1 MESKNRIIPG
11 VLVLFFILI
20 FYYFSFNLLF
30 ISCLFLFMIYDFNY
44 SKIISL
50 KKSIFIIFLLIF
62 FFILFNYFQNIYQSI
77 LIISFLFFL
86 IFFFISKKFK
96 NFNFVSLNIINLF
109 LVYEILLIDK
119 NIFFL
124 IIFLSFINDT
134 TAFLVGKTIKG
145 PLISPLISPKKT
157 WSGTIFSFSISFC
170 LLIYLQFNF
179 LFSIFISLS
188 FFLGDLFFSY
198 FKRLNFIKD
207 FSNLLQGHG
216 GFLDRFDSIF
226 FAMPLTLI
234 YIGFL
239 S

>member
-50 KKSIFIIFLLIF
+50 KKSIFNIFLLIF
-62 FFILFNYFQNIYQSI
+62 FFILFNYFQNIYQYI

-86 IFFFISKKFK
+86 IFFFISKKFT

-109 LVYEILLIDK
+109 LLYEILLIDK

-145 PLISPLISPKKT
+145 PLISPIISPKKT

-170 LLIYLQFNF
+170 LLTYFQFNF
-179 LFSIFISLS
+179 LYSIFISLS

-198 FKRLNFIKD
+198 FKRLNSIKD

-226 FAMPLTLI
+226 FAMPLTFI
-234 YIGFL
+234 YIRYL

>member
-50 KKSIFIIFLLIF
+50 KKSIFNIFLLIF
-62 FFILFNYFQNIYQSI
+62 FFILFNYFQNIYQYI

-86 IFFFISKKFK
+86 IFFFISKKFT

-109 LVYEILLIDK
+109 LLYEILLIDK

-145 PLISPLISPKKT
+145 PLISPIISPKKT

-170 LLIYLQFNF
+170 LLTYFQFNF
-179 LFSIFISLS
+179 LYSIFISLS

-198 FKRLNFIKD
+198 FKRLNSIKD

>member
-1 MESKNRIIPG
+1 
-11 VLVLFFILI
+11 
-20 FYYFSFNLLF
+20 
-30 ISCLFLFMIYDFNY
+30 MIYDFNY

-62 FFILFNYFQNIYQSI
+62 SFILFNYFQNIYQSI

-86 IFFFISKKFK
+86 IFFFISKKYI

-109 LVYEILLIDK
+109 LLYEILLIDK

-145 PLISPLISPKKT
+145 PLISPIISPKKT

-170 LLIYLQFNF
+170 LLTYFQFNF
-179 LFSIFISLS
+179 LYSIFISLS

-198 FKRLNFIKD
+198 FKRLNSIKD

-226 FAMPLTLI
+226 FAMPLTFI
-234 YIGFL
+234 YIRYL